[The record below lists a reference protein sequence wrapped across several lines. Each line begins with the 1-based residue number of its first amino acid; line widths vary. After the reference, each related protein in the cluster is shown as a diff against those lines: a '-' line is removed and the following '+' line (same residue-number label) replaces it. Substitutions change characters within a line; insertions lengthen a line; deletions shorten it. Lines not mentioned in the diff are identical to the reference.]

1 MRMTAATAQPKSSAQ
16 RLNQLGERVRAERSR
31 RQFTLETLS
40 ARAGVSQSMLS
51 AIERGTKAPTVLILD
66 RIATALG
73 TSLAR
78 LMEDETR
85 SNVILMRRTEQVVA
99 QDPSGWERRILS
111 PVLPGVE
118 FEFMRTTLDPGVD
131 AGVFLPHAP
140 GSREYVA
147 VEAGSLLLTLDDIPY
162 ELRAGDS
169 IYYNGDCRHGFR
181 NGRRVP
187 CVYYLAMDVSGD
199 PSGPLHRRAPLH
211 VVPRGKA
218 R

>member
-16 RLNQLGERVRAERSR
+16 RLNQLGGRVRAERSR

-99 QDPSGWERRILS
+99 QDPSGWELRLLS
-111 PVLPGVE
+111 PVLPGAD
-118 FEFMRTTLDPGVD
+118 FSFMRPSL
-131 AGVFLPHAP
+131 AP
-140 GSREYVA
+140 PV
-147 VEAGSLLLTLDDIPY
+147 
-162 ELRAGDS
+162 
-169 IYYNGDCRHGFR
+169 
-181 NGRRVP
+181 
-187 CVYYLAMDVSGD
+187 LAR
-199 PSGPLHRRAPLH
+199 LA
-211 VVPRGKA
+211 
-218 R
+218 